1 MSTPDSQQPS
11 EMAKAYEAQHVEQ
24 RLYEWWERSGFFTP
38 PDTSDRPPFVVSM
51 PPPNVTGELHMGHA
65 MFVTI
70 EDVMVRWHRMLG
82 EPTLWLPG
90 TDHAGIATQL
100 QVERLLQSEGT
111 SRRQI
116 GREAFLR
123 RTWEWKEKYGGEI
136 TRQLRRLGASCD
148 WSRERFTLDPMLS
161 RAVRAAF
168 KRLYDDGLIY
178 RGYRL
183 VNWSPNLQTAVSD
196 LEVEYE
202 ERDVHMYHVRYPIV
216 SDGWSPGGWG
226 SGRWAA
232 GATEFITVATT
243 RPETIMGDTAVAVN
257 PNDPRYQ
264 HLIGRTVALPAIGRL
279 IPIIADDYADP
290 EFGTGA
296 VKITPAHDPND
307 YLVAQRH
314 HLPMINIM
322 NADATLNAEAGPY
335 AGLDR
340 FEARRR
346 LIDDLEREG
355 LLVEARPHRMSVGIS
370 QRGGEVVEPLLSE
383 QWFVRA
389 GPLAD
394 LALAAVREGRTRIL
408 PERFEKVFFHWLE
421 NIQDWC
427 ISRQLWWGHRIPVWY
442 TPDGQMIVPGP
453 DDPDPQGEELVQDP
467 DVLDTWFSSALWP
480 FSTLGW
486 PDDTPDMRRFYPTSV
501 METGYDILFFWVAR
515 MMMMGC
521 YLTGKTPFHTVYLHG
536 LVRDKDG
543 RKMSKTY
550 GNVVN
555 PLDVID
561 QYGADAL
568 RFTLA
573 TSSSP
578 GQDLNLNPERIES
591 ARNFANKLWNITRF
605 VLSKLDDTADRTFD
619 LQPATL
625 ADRWILSR
633 YHRLAA
639 DVDRLMQ
646 AYNFGEAGRSI
657 QEFLWS
663 EFADWYVEVA
673 KVQFDQ
679 ESLRASTR
687 AVLYTVL
694 EGALRLLHPFMPF
707 VTEEAWR
714 YLVRDRRS
722 DDTPVS
728 IMIAS
733 YPQPDTSWIDESIE
747 RDWALVQALITGI
760 RNIRTEYKVE
770 PARLIA
776 ATIVAGAQTAL
787 IDAQRSIIAR
797 LARIGADRLMI
808 AESLDQRP
816 SHAATLVIGSVEAY
830 VPLAGM
836 IDLEA
841 ERARLLKELE
851 AAQAEAARRE
861 ARLTTPGFVDKA
873 PAAVV
878 QRERDGLAAVRET
891 IARLQDRLAQ
901 QGLHS

>member
-1 MSTPDSQQPS
+1 
-11 EMAKAYEAQHVEQ
+11 MAKAYESQRVEQ

-38 PDTSDRPPFVVSM
+38 PETSDRPPFVVSM

-111 SRRQI
+111 SRQQI
-116 GREAFLR
+116 GREEFLR

-148 WSRERFTLDPMLS
+148 WTRERFTLDPMLS

-202 ERDVHMYHVRYPIV
+202 ERDMAMYHVRYPLA
-216 SDGWSPGGWG
+216 SDDWRPGVWG

-232 GATEFITVATT
+232 GAPEFITVATT

-257 PNDPRYQ
+257 PDDPRYR
-264 HLIGRTVALPAIGRL
+264 HLIGRMVALPAIGRL

-307 YLVAQRH
+307 YLVGQRH

-346 LIDDLEREG
+346 LIDDLEREE
-355 LLVEARPHRMSVGIS
+355 LLVEVRPHRMSVGIS

-389 GPLAD
+389 KPLAD
-394 LALAAVREGRTRIL
+394 LALAAVREGRTRIV

-453 DDPDPQGEELVQDP
+453 DDPDPQGEGLVQDP

-521 YLTGKTPFHTVYLHG
+521 YLTGETPFHTVYLHG

-591 ARNFANKLWNITRF
+591 ARNFANKLWNIARF
-605 VLSKLDDTADRTFD
+605 VLSKLDDANGSQTISDP
-619 LQPATL
+619 QPGTL

-639 DVDRLMQ
+639 DVDRLMR
-646 AYNFGEAGRSI
+646 AYNFGEAGRGI
-657 QEFLWS
+657 QDFLWS

-673 KVQFDQ
+673 KVQFEQ
-679 ESLRASTR
+679 ESLRPSTR
-687 AVLYTVL
+687 TVLYTVL

-707 VTEEAWR
+707 VTEETWQ
-714 YLVRDRRS
+714 YLVDDRRS
-722 DDTPVS
+722 DTAPVS

-733 YPQPDTSWIDESIE
+733 YPQPDPTQIDERVE

-776 ATIVAGAQTAL
+776 ATIVAGAQMTL
-787 IDAQRSIIAR
+787 IESQRSIIAR
-797 LARIGADRLMI
+797 LARVDANQLTIIEA
-808 AESLDQRP
+808 LDQTP
-816 SHAATLVIGSVEAY
+816 SNAATLVIGAVETY
-830 VPLAGM
+830 LPLAGM

-841 ERARLLKELE
+841 ERARLLRELE

-861 ARLTTPGFVDKA
+861 ARLSTPGFVDKA

-901 QGLHS
+901 QGLHP